1 MTNTNTGNFKLN
13 NFFIGNRTLHNSE
26 LFDINLLTNITK
38 PKKTTN
44 NNNNKKKSKTKT
56 KSPVYLNELKNEST
70 ALKNDAKTTHG
81 LPC

>member
-1 MTNTNTGNFKLN
+1 
-13 NFFIGNRTLHNSE
+13 
-26 LFDINLLTNITK
+26 LTNITK

-44 NNNNKKKSKTKT
+44 NNNNKKKSKS
-56 KSPVYLNELKNEST
+56 KSLVYLNELRNEST